1 MNKKEK
7 AIQAINH
14 FYKMEKEYSDKIA
27 WCNARTKYYSGF
39 VPGSIV
45 NKTKKTNEKNLNYLE
60 IWETDTVNAIKKAVS
75 EFPDSKIAA
84 LNFAS
89 FKYPGGGFLKGSSA
103 QEESLCHKSILYN
116 ILWRQREEFYGENKN
131 LINRGLYWNRAIYS
145 PNVLFEDFYNC
156 DIITCAAPNKK
167 EAKRNGITDEENT
180 KALKERIS
188 FILDIAAKNKVDV
201 LILGAF
207 GCGAFGQD
215 PNEVKKIFM
224 KLSNNYIFK
233 KIIFAIPNG
242 SNLDAFRSLV

>member
-1 MNKKEK
+1 M
-7 AIQAINH
+7 
-14 FYKMEKEYSDKIA
+14 
-27 WCNARTKYYSGF
+27 
-39 VPGSIV
+39 
-45 NKTKKTNEKNLNYLE
+45 
-60 IWETDTVNAIKKAVS
+60 
-75 EFPDSKIAA
+75 
-84 LNFAS
+84 
-89 FKYPGGGFLKGSSA
+89 
-103 QEESLCHKSILYN
+103 
-116 ILWRQREEFYGENKN
+116 
-131 LINRGLYWNRAIYS
+131 YWNRAIYS
-145 PNVLFEDFYNC
+145 PDVLFEGFYTC

>member
-1 MNKKEK
+1 MNKKER

-45 NKTKKTNEKNLNYLE
+45 NKTNEKNFNHLE
-60 IWETDTVNAIKKAVS
+60 LWETDTINAIKEAVS

-89 FKYPGGGFLKGSSA
+89 FKYPGGGFLKGSST

-116 ILWRQREEFYGENKN
+116 ILQRQREDFYEENKN

-145 PNVLFEDFYNC
+145 PNILFEDSYNC

-233 KIIFAIPNG
+233 KIIFAIPSG

>member
-1 MNKKEK
+1 MNKKER
-7 AIQAINH
+7 AIQAVNH

-45 NKTKKTNEKNLNYLE
+45 NKTNEKKFNYLE
-60 IWETDTVNAIKKAVS
+60 IWETDTVNAIKEAVS

-116 ILWRQREEFYGENKN
+116 ILRRQEDFYGENKN

-145 PNVLFEDFYNC
+145 PNVLFEDSYNC

-167 EAKRNGITDEENT
+167 EAERNGVTDEENT
-180 KALKERIS
+180 NALKERIS
-188 FILDIAAKNKVDV
+188 FILDIAAKNKVDI

-242 SNLDAFRSLV
+242 SNLDAFRSLA

>member
-1 MNKKEK
+1 MNKKER
-7 AIQAINH
+7 AIQAVNH

-45 NKTKKTNEKNLNYLE
+45 NKTNEKKFNYLE
-60 IWETDTVNAIKKAVS
+60 IWETDTVNAIKEAVS

-116 ILWRQREEFYGENKN
+116 ILRRREDFYGENKN

-145 PNVLFEDFYNC
+145 PNIIFEDSYNC

-167 EAKRNGITDEENT
+167 EAKRNGVTDEENT
-180 KALKERIS
+180 NALKERIS

-242 SNLDAFRSLV
+242 SNLDAFRSLI

>member
-1 MNKKEK
+1 MNKKER

-75 EFPDSKIAA
+75 EFPNSKIAA

-89 FKYPGGGFLKGSSA
+89 FKYPGGGFLKGSST

-116 ILWRQREEFYGENKN
+116 ILQRQREDFYGENK
-131 LINRGLYWNRAIYS
+131 
-145 PNVLFEDFYNC
+145 
-156 DIITCAAPNKK
+156 T
-167 EAKRNGITDEENT
+167 
-180 KALKERIS
+180 
-188 FILDIAAKNKVDV
+188 
-201 LILGAF
+201 
-207 GCGAFGQD
+207 
-215 PNEVKKIFM
+215 
-224 KLSNNYIFK
+224 
-233 KIIFAIPNG
+233 
-242 SNLDAFRSLV
+242 